1 MHSVLTCVNE
11 ICFIGTGGIREKSGE
26 TALPVG
32 SEGSADNKDPVFAL
46 FCFLIK
52 PIPDFSRRF
61 HIHFIIPRGRL
72 NKKNNCAVLWPLSI
86 FNAWGSYIEIAFFE
100 RCTVL
105 LFPHLNIP
113 FFR

>member
-11 ICFIGTGGIREKSGE
+11 ICFIGIDGIREKSGK
-26 TALPVG
+26 TALPAG

-61 HIHFIIPRGRL
+61 HIHFIIPRGRF
-72 NKKNNCAVLWPLSI
+72 NKKI
-86 FNAWGSYIEIAFFE
+86 
-100 RCTVL
+100 TV
-105 LFPHLNIP
+105 PGCD
-113 FFR
+113 R